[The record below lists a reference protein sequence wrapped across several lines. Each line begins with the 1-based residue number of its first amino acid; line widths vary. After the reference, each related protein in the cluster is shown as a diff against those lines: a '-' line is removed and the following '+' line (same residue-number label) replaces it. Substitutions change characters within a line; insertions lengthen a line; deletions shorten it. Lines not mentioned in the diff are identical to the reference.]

1 MIIYVSTIP
10 YRDSP
15 VLIPP
20 AAKQGARYMGY
31 FEMRRLFDRCRI
43 FDLGLLWVKFT
54 DIFYFEVGRPIYQ
67 PVMRLLKNAAHH
79 RYHFRGQQ

>member
-54 DIFYFEVGRPIYQ
+54 DIFYFVLENLVLWARSEFFGS
-67 PVMRLLKNAAHH
+67 A
-79 RYHFRGQQ
+79 